1 MTEALP
7 LSPSAV
13 AEWVRPL
20 YHFGVLHL
28 PARKLAQLLANLGK
42 NLIARMDEP
51 DGDILGAFLILIL
64 LVILIFRLRVR
75 VRLRVRAR
83 GGPIDG
89 GNRILNSVTSYRHAN
104 DNPDSHAH
112 HGGRQQTE
120 KHREIHRT
128 YELR

>member
-42 NLIARMDEP
+42 NLIARMDER
-51 DGDILGAFLILIL
+51 DGDILGAEILESL
-64 LVILIFRLRVR
+64 LADRAATTASVFRIGCLFCMRTVLGQDDETENSPSVLRRVERVR
-75 VRLRVRAR
+75 SAR
-83 GGPIDG
+83 
-89 GNRILNSVTSYRHAN
+89 S
-104 DNPDSHAH
+104 
-112 HGGRQQTE
+112 
-120 KHREIHRT
+120 
-128 YELR
+128 

>member
-42 NLIARMDEP
+42 NLIARMDER
-51 DGDILGAFLILIL
+51 DGDILGAEILESL
-64 LVILIFRLRVR
+64 LADRAATTASVFRIGCAFCMSAVLGWNRETENSASVLRDLGR
-75 VRLRVRAR
+75 VCATRC
-83 GGPIDG
+83 
-89 GNRILNSVTSYRHAN
+89 
-104 DNPDSHAH
+104 
-112 HGGRQQTE
+112 
-120 KHREIHRT
+120 
-128 YELR
+128 